1 MLVTLAFWVGCPW
14 SKQQFFS
21 NVAKNVSDISKIQM
35 AIGAKISDPS
45 NQDYSERREYLDG

>member
-1 MLVTLAFWVGCPW
+1 MGCPW

-35 AIGAKISDPS
+35 AIGAKISDRS

>member
-21 NVAKNVSDISKIQM
+21 NVAKNVSNIQS
-35 AIGAKISDPS
+35 AIGAEISDRS
-45 NQDYSERREYLDG
+45 NQDYSERREYLGG